1 MKVYKRV
8 EIRGNTLDDAAM
20 LCLVKLSNVKYG
32 NVFIREKFVPLS
44 KIKEKNGGRIL
55 LCRSIRYIK
64 LPGSKGLYIN
74 DEMGGCPL
82 FVCKISDTGPYI
94 QIEICNEPYGHDILC
109 YRYIGEI

>member
-1 MKVYKRV
+1 MNVYKRV
-8 EIRGNTLDDAAM
+8 ELRGNTLDDAAI
-20 LCLVKLSNVKYG
+20 LCLVKLSNVEYN
-32 NVFIREKFVPLS
+32 NVFVTEGLVPLS

-55 LCRSIRYIK
+55 QCWDIRCIK

-94 QIEICNEPYGHDILC
+94 QIEICNEPYRHDILC

>member
-8 EIRGNTLDDAAM
+8 ELRTNTLDDATI
-20 LCLVKLSNVKYG
+20 LSLVRLSNVKYS
-32 NVFIREKFVPLS
+32 NVFVTEGFVPLS

-74 DEMGGCPL
+74 DEIEGCPL

-94 QIEICNEPYGHDILC
+94 QIKICNEPYRHDIYC